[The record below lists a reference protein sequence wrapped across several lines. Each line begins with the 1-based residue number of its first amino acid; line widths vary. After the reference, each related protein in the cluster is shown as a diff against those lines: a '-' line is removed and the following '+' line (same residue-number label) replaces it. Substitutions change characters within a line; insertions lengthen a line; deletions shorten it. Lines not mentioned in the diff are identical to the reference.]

1 MQACVTAGPAHERVS
16 AAPPPTHTQGTPGGD
31 LAELGGAIAVYL
43 EQTSTPVSQAAVSDA
58 FNAFMRS
65 GIITGQ

>member
-1 MQACVTAGPAHERVS
+1 MRSLLQACARAGSLPASHR
-16 AAPPPTHTQGTPGGD
+16 TLQGTPGGD
-31 LAELGGAIAVYL
+31 IAELGAAIAVYL
-43 EQTSTPVSQAAVSDA
+43 EQTSSPVSQAAVSDA